1 MSVPDRRIVGWCFLL
16 FAALPR
22 WCAVSGAGGAE
33 TVTEHLRQLFLDEGG
48 GARPREEFLDE
59 GGSARSREEPA
70 ASPAPHDEGSVRD
83 QIVSPRRKL
92 EPEAERGSGNKKLL
106 RFSAISREHDRIP
119 RNKQKNEEVGSGAV
133 ALVQR
138 SWNNE
143 SNSSNNESVT
153 EAPAEE
159 ERKREEKAISTE
171 LQIKL
176 DKQARQMD
184 FGWFV
189 TCALAVVVVYINHEL
204 EKCREQEKRRNMGR
218 DADDAASLDSRF
230 M

>member
-176 DKQARQMD
+176 
-184 FGWFV
+184 V
-189 TCALAVVVVYINHEL
+189 LLLAVRLAQKTNYPAMP
-204 EKCREQEKRRNMGR
+204 RT
-218 DADDAASLDSRF
+218 D
-230 M
+230 

>member
-1 MSVPDRRIVGWCFLL
+1 M
-16 FAALPR
+16 
-22 WCAVSGAGGAE
+22 SGASGAE
-33 TVTEHLRQLFLDEGG
+33 TVTEHEHLRQLFLDEGG
-48 GARPREEFLDE
+48 GARPREE
-59 GGSARSREEPA
+59 PA

-83 QIVSPRRKL
+83 KIVSPRRKL

-106 RFSAISREHDRIP
+106 RFPAISREHDRIP

-133 ALVQR
+133 ALLVQR

-176 DKQARQMD
+176 
-184 FGWFV
+184 V
-189 TCALAVVVVYINHEL
+189 LLLAVRLAQKTNYPAMP
-204 EKCREQEKRRNMGR
+204 RT
-218 DADDAASLDSRF
+218 D
-230 M
+230 